1 LTNAADSVEQSL
13 SPRRRL
19 EEAVLTVLGHSGVDP
34 AEVGTFIH
42 GSTVVINA
50 ITERRGARTALV
62 TTRGFRDVLEIT
74 RANRPD
80 LYNLRYQKPVPFV
93 ERSHRLE
100 VTERVSYRGD
110 EIAPLD
116 LEELADVVTALAELN
131 VEAAAVAFL
140 HSWVNPVH
148 EEAAAAYLRAA
159 LPGVKVVASSEV
171 SRQWREYERTNTAVL
186 SAYVQPV
193 VATYLAALEGG
204 LGSSGIKAQLFAM
217 QSAGASARSIGHC
230 ALPSRCSSRGRWPA
244 WPEPR
249 RWVVRWVCATS

>member
-1 LTNAADSVEQSL
+1 MAKTARVAVDIGGTFTDLVSIDERGRLRRAKSESTPAA
-13 SPRRRL
+13 L

-148 EEAAAAYLRAA
+148 EEAAAAYLRAS
-159 LPGVKVVASSEV
+159 LPGV
-171 SRQWREYERTNTAVL
+171 
-186 SAYVQPV
+186 
-193 VATYLAALEGG
+193 
-204 LGSSGIKAQLFAM
+204 
-217 QSAGASARSIGHC
+217 
-230 ALPSRCSSRGRWPA
+230 
-244 WPEPR
+244 
-249 RWVVRWVCATS
+249 